1 MFVHRPWQLF
11 VIIQN
16 HFAKD
21 KFYLLD
27 KKKRRSYPIDERSAV
42 RDGLSVGRKHPRMI
56 TKERGSPMK
65 TDKNI
70 SEKSRTGHH
79 PHPVKRPLGR
89 ILLDGGFVQ
98 PKVLDAAL
106 EDQIKTERLLGDVLV
121 DMGIISRPELDA
133 VLWVQRDF
141 SNVQDAIRAAAGIR
155 RMLGELLISA
165 RLITPEQL
173 DEALEE
179 QKKTGEKLGEVL
191 VRRGYITRRDL
202 EITLSFQNQMGRADA
217 PTCLSLGQLLVS
229 AGYITHEQLKDALDR
244 QRSNGK
250 KLGEVLVE
258 AGHCEKY
265 HVEHGLQIQSR
276 LVAAALIAALSLA
289 PLNEAASSQ
298 TSTQV
303 MSTQIQ
309 VTAKVLARA
318 SFHVLRQ
325 PSEIVVTEA
334 DIRRGY
340 MDINAG
346 SLLEIKN
353 NSRAGVMMSFEVRGM
368 PFKEVLVSGMGREV
382 AIGPGGG
389 IITHQLI
396 GTSIVALNYRFV
408 FDKSSQA
415 GTYAWPFSLSVSPVE

>member
-1 MFVHRPWQLF
+1 
-11 VIIQN
+11 
-16 HFAKD
+16 
-21 KFYLLD
+21 
-27 KKKRRSYPIDERSAV
+27 
-42 RDGLSVGRKHPRMI
+42 
-56 TKERGSPMK
+56 MK
-65 TDKNI
+65 TDKKS
-70 SEKSRTGHH
+70 SEKSWTGHY

-89 ILLDGGFVQ
+89 ILLDGGFVE
-98 PKVLDAAL
+98 PKALNAAL
-106 EDQIKTERLLGDVLV
+106 DEQIKTERLLGDVLV
-121 DMGIISRPELDA
+121 DMGIISCAELDA

-165 RLITPEQL
+165 RLITSQQL

-191 VRRGYITRRDL
+191 VRRGYITQRDL
-202 EITLSFQNQMGRADA
+202 DITLAFQNQMGGAGA

-229 AGYITHEQLKDALDR
+229 AGYITNEQLEDALER
-244 QRSNGK
+244 QRSDGK
-250 KLGEVLVE
+250 KLGEVLIE
-258 AGHCEKY
+258 AGYCKKH

-325 PSEIVVTEA
+325 PAEIVVTEA

-340 MDINAG
+340 MDVNAG

-353 NSRAGVMMSFEVRGM
+353 NSRAGVMMSFEVSGM
-368 PFKEVLVSGMGREV
+368 SFKEVLISGMGSEV

-389 IITHQLI
+389 FITHQLT

-408 FDKSSQA
+408 FDKTSQA
-415 GTYAWPFSLSVSPVE
+415 GTYAWPLALNISPVE